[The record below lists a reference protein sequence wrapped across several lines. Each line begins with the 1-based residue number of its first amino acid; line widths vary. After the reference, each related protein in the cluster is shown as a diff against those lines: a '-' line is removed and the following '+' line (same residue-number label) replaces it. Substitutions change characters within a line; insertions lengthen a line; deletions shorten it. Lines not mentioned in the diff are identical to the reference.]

1 MEGLTLPV
9 TIDDLATTMA
19 EVAGEPLPTG
29 DVLDT
34 TFVDLGYDSVVM
46 MEVIAQLERANDV
59 RLGDDAVREATTPR
73 ALLTLIN
80 DAKAGTAASGRS
92 AL

>member
-1 MEGLTLPV
+1 MPV

-19 EVAGEPLPTG
+19 EVAGERLPA

-46 MEVIAQLERANDV
+46 MEVIATLERAHDV

-80 DAKAGTAASGRS
+80 DAKAGTEAAGRS
-92 AL
+92 AR